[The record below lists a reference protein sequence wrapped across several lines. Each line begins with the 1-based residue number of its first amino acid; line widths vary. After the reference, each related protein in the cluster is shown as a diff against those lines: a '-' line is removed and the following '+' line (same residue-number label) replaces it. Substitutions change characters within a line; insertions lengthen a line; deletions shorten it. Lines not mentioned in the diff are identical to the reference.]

1 LRSASDFV
9 NSKSRA
15 SASARVGLIAAE
27 DSLEWRL
34 TVSYRMLAP
43 PFVTTEAEL
52 DEMASTLDRALHDA
66 GL

>member
-1 LRSASDFV
+1 
-9 NSKSRA
+9 
-15 SASARVGLIAAE
+15 
-27 DSLEWRL
+27 
-34 TVSYRMLAP
+34 MLAP